1 MMKFNF
7 ICNKITQ
14 KTLLYYERTF
24 NMKNIVKKI
33 AAMGAVMMMSSMAIG
48 ASAYSGSI
56 NLHYT
61 SGAPSSDNTTKNS
74 WTVYTSTP
82 TQTMKITSF
91 TRGNGS
97 AYVNLFNPMGINSNV
112 SSVTTKTKAN
122 VKTGV
127 KITVSATL
135 KNYGSGGYSAYGS
148 IKG

>member
-1 MMKFNF
+1 MK
-7 ICNKITQ
+7 
-14 KTLLYYERTF
+14 TF
-24 NMKNIVKKI
+24 NMKKIVKRI
-33 AAMGAVMMMSSMAIG
+33 AAMGAAVMMMSSMAIG

-112 SSVTTKTKAN
+112 SSVTTKTKALA
-122 VKTGV
+122 VQCALPLWALSTRLV
-127 KITVSATL
+127 CSLL
-135 KNYGSGGYSAYGS
+135 K
-148 IKG
+148 KVQ